1 MKEVLFTITENRPL
15 APQVYALRLCG
26 DTSAITAPGQ
36 FLELQLPGFFLRR
49 PLSVCDWDDAGVTIL
64 YKVVGKGTDWLAQCR
79 PGQTLGA
86 LTGLG
91 NGFDVAACGET
102 TLLIGGG
109 IGVPPMYGLAR
120 RLLAAGKTPIAI
132 LGFNTAQEWFYE
144 EEFRALGVQTVV
156 TTVDGSYGVR
166 GFVTDALPEVYDTFC
181 ACGPLPMLRALCR
194 AADKPGFLSLEARM
208 GCGFGACM
216 GCTIETLNG
225 PKRVCREG
233 PVTTNVT
240 LCGRE
245 LENPII
251 PASGTFGYGY
261 EFAELYDI
269 NCLGTFSFKGTTL
282 HPRTGNAQ
290 PRIAEAPGG
299 MLNAVGLQNPGVD
312 AVIAEE
318 LPKLQ
323 RVFRKPVM
331 ANVSGF
337 SIEEY
342 VEVCRRLDV
351 CGQVGWLEVNI
362 SCPNVHGGGMSFG
375 TDPKAAAAVTR
386 AVKDAVQKPVIVK
399 LSPNVTSIADI
410 AKACEDAG
418 ADAVS
423 LINTVLGMRIDLR
436 GKKPLLANKTGGMS
450 GPAIFPLAVRM
461 VWQVYE
467 AVRIPII
474 GMGGVRTAE
483 DVLELMLAG
492 ATAVEVGAANLV
504 DPFACRDL
512 VNDLPRVMEQ
522 YHIQNLNDIIGGAHH
537 G

>member
-1 MKEVLFTITENRPL
+1 M
-15 APQVYALRLCG
+15 
-26 DTSAITAPGQ
+26 
-36 FLELQLPGFFLRR
+36 
-49 PLSVCDWDDAGVTIL
+49 
-64 YKVVGKGTDWLAQCR
+64 
-79 PGQTLGA
+79 
-86 LTGLG
+86 
-91 NGFDVAACGET
+91 
-102 TLLIGGG
+102 
-109 IGVPPMYGLAR
+109 
-120 RLLAAGKTPIAI
+120 
-132 LGFNTAQEWFYE
+132 
-144 EEFRALGVQTVV
+144 
-156 TTVDGSYGVR
+156 
-166 GFVTDALPEVYDTFC
+166 
-181 ACGPLPMLRALCR
+181 
-194 AADKPGFLSLEARM
+194 
-208 GCGFGACM
+208 
-216 GCTIETLNG
+216 
-225 PKRVCREG
+225 
-233 PVTTNVT
+233 VTTNVT

-342 VEVCRRLDV
+342 VEVCRRLDA

-362 SCPNVHGGGMSFG
+362 SCPNVHGGGM
-375 TDPKAAAAVTR
+375 
-386 AVKDAVQKPVIVK
+386 
-399 LSPNVTSIADI
+399 SIADI

-467 AVRIPII
+467 AVHIPII